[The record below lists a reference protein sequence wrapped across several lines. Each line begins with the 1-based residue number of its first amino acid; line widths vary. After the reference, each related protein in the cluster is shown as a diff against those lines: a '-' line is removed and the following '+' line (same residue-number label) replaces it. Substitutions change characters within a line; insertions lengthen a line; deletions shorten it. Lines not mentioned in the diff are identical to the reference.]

1 MTIVDEDDDNPR
13 VNLVLNVQEAYV
25 SPLWTVI
32 KSTNTTRTASDDKP
46 IKSLDIVAKQASDAL
61 SAPASPIPRKKRS
74 LPQTNGHTNGNG
86 VSTSSIAY
94 ENGAGKK
101 RAAAEAF
108 DGDTS
113 NSKRSKL
120 VPNGTD
126 EGVIVLDDDGA
137 ILIDDD

>member
-1 MTIVDEDDDNPR
+1 M
-13 VNLVLNVQEAYV
+13 NLILNVQEAYV
-25 SPLWTVI
+25 SSLWTVI

-46 IKSLDIVAKQASDAL
+46 IKSLDIGAKQASDAL
-61 SAPASPIPRKKRS
+61 SAPASPIPRRKRS
-74 LPQTNGHTNGNG
+74 LPQTNGHSDGNG

-94 ENGAGKK
+94 GNGAGKK
-101 RAAAEAF
+101 RAAGEAF

-120 VPNGTD
+120 IPNGID